1 MKRSIT
7 KRSTRERHCEVRV
20 AIMAR
25 PRRVKAYRAVRSCL
39 VTSANEGHIAKVSA
53 QM

>member
-7 KRSTRERHCEVRV
+7 KRSTRERHREVRA

-25 PRRVKAYRAVRSCL
+25 PCRVKAYRAVSSWQVAL
-39 VTSANEGHIAKVSA
+39 ANAGRIAKVSA